1 MDAIISLLLVCHELF
16 VKVCVFYR
24 YYNDCIHHFRAS
36 LRPATAVA
44 GTRCK
49 VCFRWRW
56 SCRVGICWE
65 DWRAYWRMVL
75 PPLPCPDILPSLVLD
90 LRAHSYCRMRAIA
103 ITTIDLNDIVVG
115 DSVLDVCDCNHSTF
129 LVLVFIML
137 SIKTKLIMALR
148 IIGNAIS
155 YYDDKRIQQASML

>member
-1 MDAIISLLLVCHELF
+1 
-16 VKVCVFYR
+16 
-24 YYNDCIHHFRAS
+24 
-36 LRPATAVA
+36 
-44 GTRCK
+44 
-49 VCFRWRW
+49 
-56 SCRVGICWE
+56 
-65 DWRAYWRMVL
+65 
-75 PPLPCPDILPSLVLD
+75 
-90 LRAHSYCRMRAIA
+90 MRAIA